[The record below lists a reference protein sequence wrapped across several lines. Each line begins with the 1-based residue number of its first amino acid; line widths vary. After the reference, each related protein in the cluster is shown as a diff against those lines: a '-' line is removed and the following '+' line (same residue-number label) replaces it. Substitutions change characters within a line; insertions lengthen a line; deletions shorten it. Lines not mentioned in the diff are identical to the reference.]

1 MKQLNLSAISYM
13 SSPSNYVLDKILA
26 AIKSFMVSYSDTW
39 TSKCNAQKWSF
50 PQRVSS
56 VKVTK
61 PTASCGFGHIY
72 WWNLLFV
79 LWCPRMQA
87 NIRQPI
93 SQWTKPWRGEG
104 DFKQRDFGQCVIKNS
119 SLEQYGSRF
128 KQNYWLYFIPMPRT
142 WFVQL
147 SKSEENP
154 WRSNSFSLQLY

>member
-26 AIKSFMVSYSDTW
+26 AIKSFMISYSDTW

-79 LWCPRMQA
+79 LWCPRMQT

-93 SQWTKPWRGEG
+93 SRSHLGVVKGISNKEIS
-104 DFKQRDFGQCVIKNS
+104 DS
-119 SLEQYGSRF
+119 ASLRTARWSNTVLGLSRTTGCTLYQYQGPDLC
-128 KQNYWLYFIPMPRT
+128 N
-142 WFVQL
+142 
-147 SKSEENP
+147 
-154 WRSNSFSLQLY
+154 